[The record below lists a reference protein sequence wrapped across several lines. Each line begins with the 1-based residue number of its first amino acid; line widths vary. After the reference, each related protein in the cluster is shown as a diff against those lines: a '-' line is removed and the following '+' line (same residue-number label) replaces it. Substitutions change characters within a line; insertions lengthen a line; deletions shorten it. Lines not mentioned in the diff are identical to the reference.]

1 MTIEQLREDKLN
13 LEAKISKMINDF
25 VRKHD
30 IKKLSIDYDAQH
42 NKKNDSYTNYEIGLM
57 IIR

>member
-1 MTIEQLREDKLN
+1 MKIEELKE
-13 LEAKISKMINDF
+13 LENKISKMINEF

-57 IIR
+57 III